1 MNCDCTEKI
10 SQLID
15 GELPAAEA
23 REVERHLIDCLE
35 CRQARLD
42 FLNLRS
48 QIGAYATS
56 LDSARQQQ
64 ALANILS
71 QPRPIPA
78 AVPQPEPRRLRF
90 GFAFSPAWAAVAAM
104 ILFAVLISLALYRS
118 MKHVTPTEGPREAK
132 VQPAPGPKAPEAPRA
147 SATPQEKESV
157 IAAAPVNKQPE
168 PRVSQAKTAGA
179 KPNPVNETV
188 KAIQLIDVAKLRKA
202 EEDAAKAKTAPVA
215 DAAPA
220 PVIRSAD
227 SQTLTALHLERSE
240 LLLRSFRNLKPA
252 EAEGDAELSYER
264 QRAQQLVYQNMILRR
279 EADTAGDVQ
288 VATLLESLEPILLDI
303 ANLPEDAKNDDV
315 RAIQDRV
322 EKKNIVALLQVNSNL
337 MAKALD

>member
-35 CRQARLD
+35 CRQAQLD

-56 LDSARQQQ
+56 LDPARLQQ

-71 QPRPIPA
+71 RARPIPA
-78 AVPQPEPRRLRF
+78 AVPRPQPRRLRF
-90 GFAFSPAWAAVAAM
+90 SFGFSPAWAAVAAM
-104 ILFAVLISLALYRS
+104 IVFAVLISLALYRS
-118 MKHVTPTEGPREAK
+118 MKRVTPVNPPQEAR
-132 VQPAPGPKAPEAPRA
+132 VVPAAGPKAPEAPPV
-147 SATPQEKESV
+147 SATPEKTESV
-157 IAAAPVNKQPE
+157 VAEAPMNKRPE
-168 PRVSQAKTAGA
+168 PPDTQAKAPKV
-179 KPNPVNETV
+179 KPNLMNETANV
-188 KAIQLIDVAKLRKA
+188 IQLIDVAKFKKVD
-202 EEDAAKAKTAPVA
+202 EPNKVVA
-215 DAAPA
+215 DPAPA
-220 PVIRSAD
+220 PLIRSAD

-240 LLLRSFRNLKPA
+240 LLLRAFRNLKPA
-252 EAEGDAELSYER
+252 EGEGDSELSYER

-288 VATLLESLEPILLDI
+288 VATLLENLEPILLDI
-303 ANLPEDAKNDDV
+303 ANLPEDAKNDEV